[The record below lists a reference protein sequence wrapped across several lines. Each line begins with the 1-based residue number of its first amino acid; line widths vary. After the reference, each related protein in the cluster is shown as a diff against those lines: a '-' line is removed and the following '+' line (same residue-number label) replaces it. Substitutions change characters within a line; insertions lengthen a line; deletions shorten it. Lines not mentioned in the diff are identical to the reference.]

1 MIRAAISRLVM
12 GPFPQMGGEAWHVSD
27 LPYVS
32 IPDALSYKFII
43 SEFWN
48 TDIGLPQT
56 HLSR

>member
-12 GPFPQMGGEAWHVSD
+12 GLFPRMGGEAWHVSD

-32 IPDALSYKFII
+32 IPDALSYNLGI
-43 SEFWN
+43 WN